1 MIIISEKGGDPD
13 NSHRQGMTGI
23 RKGCVRLKILI
34 LGTEYDINKRRV
46 EDDILLESRAGY
58 CDNTTKSIITCILRP
73 ELGSSVDVEPEAK
86 RLLRHEIIH
95 AFMYESGLDENSKW
109 GADEE
114 LVDWIAIQFPKILKV
129 FQEVGCI

>member
-1 MIIISEKGGDPD
+1 MS
-13 NSHRQGMTGI
+13 RI
-23 RKGCVRLKILI
+23 RKGCVRLKVLI

-46 EDDILLESRAGY
+46 EDDILLESRSGY
-58 CDNTTKSIITCILRP
+58 CDNTTKSIITCILKP

-114 LVDWIAIQFPKILKV
+114 LVDWIAIQFPKILETFK
-129 FQEVGCI
+129 EADCL